1 MANTDAPFGFLHD
14 ETVGGGAPT
23 FAQQTYPIA
32 TDYTSTLSR
41 GDPVT
46 QDTSGNIVRGTENG
60 LIIGVFEGCFYTP
73 NSPIGAPVSFSP
85 RWPGSAATNGGGG
98 TAYVTS
104 DPNARFRVHASG
116 ANIPRTDIGANFT
129 FTYTAGNALSGRSL
143 CTLTSGSAATTATY
157 PFRLIDI
164 VGNVNGNDPTASYN
178 EVIVA
183 FNNQSFKQLTGVA

>member
-1 MANTDAPFGFLHD
+1 MANTNAPYGFLHD

-23 FAQQTYPIA
+23 FAQQAYPIA
-32 TDYTSTLSR
+32 TDYTSTMFY

-46 QDTSGNIVRGTENG
+46 QDTSGNLVRGTTNG
-60 LIIGVFEGCFYTP
+60 LIIGVFVGCYYTP
-73 NSPIGAPVSFSP
+73 SAPNGSNLAFS
-85 RWPGSAATNGGGG
+85 RMWPGSAATNGGGG
-98 TAYVTS
+98 VAMVIS
-104 DPNARFRVHASG
+104 DPNARFRVQASG

-129 FTYTAGNALSGRSL
+129 FTFTTGNTLSGVSA

-164 VGNVNGNDPTASYN
+164 VGSVNGNDPTDSYN
-178 EVIVA
+178 DVIVA